1 MASQANSLYYLDPHL
16 TRPAITLEVP
26 PAPTQPRTSDR
37 SQSSGERQERA
48 SPAATYALD
57 VVHVDDAEETSGS
70 DTDQPSQT
78 ERNTPHR
85 TKLSG
90 GNTPSKGQ
98 PSTTETPRKVHV
110 SASSLDDPF
119 GGHALGGS
127 IPKLGKTIK
136 GDTTAKQSSIQ
147 VDPQTAWYVD
157 AYPESAMRTFHCDK
171 VKKMPLSGL
180 DPSML
185 LGFLVRDQAEFDD
198 FCDRVKRV
206 SELHLDCA

>member
-16 TRPAITLEVP
+16 TRPAIPLEVP
-26 PAPTQPRTSDR
+26 PAPTKSHTSDK
-37 SQSSGERQERA
+37 SPSSGGPQDQGGA
-48 SPAATYALD
+48 TTTYALD
-57 VVHVDDAEETSGS
+57 VVHVDDAGEISGS
-70 DTDQPSQT
+70 DTDQPSHS
-78 ERNTPHR
+78 ERDTPHR
-85 TKLSG
+85 TRLSR
-90 GNTPSKGQ
+90 TPSKGQ

-110 SASSLDDPF
+110 SAPSLDDPF
-119 GGHALGGS
+119 GGDALGGS
-127 IPKLGKTIK
+127 IPKLGKPIK
-136 GDTTAKQSSIQ
+136 SDTTPRQSSIQ

-206 SELHLDCA
+206 SQPFLDCA